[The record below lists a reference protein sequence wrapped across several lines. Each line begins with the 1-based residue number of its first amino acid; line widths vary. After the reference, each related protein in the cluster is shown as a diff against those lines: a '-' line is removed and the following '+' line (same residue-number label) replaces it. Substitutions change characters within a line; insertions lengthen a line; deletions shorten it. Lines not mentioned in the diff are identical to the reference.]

1 MEYTGLVQAGK
12 TQGRGGVGVM
22 KEEACQ
28 LSLHMVILAE
38 PLLSASFSSTFSL
51 QLWNYMILAVRIV
64 AVSLLTKL
72 KQKQKTKSNTFYLP

>member
-1 MEYTGLVQAGK
+1 MEYRGLVQAGK

-22 KEEACQ
+22 KEEVSQ

-51 QLWNYMILAVRIV
+51 QSWNYMILAVPIV
-64 AVSLLTKL
+64 AVSLLAKL
-72 KQKQKTKSNTFYLP
+72 KQKPKSNTFYLP